1 MSERDAPNEL
11 VISDD
16 DVNMSGNA
24 FNVGDA
30 ETERIFSD
38 FQIPKP
44 AKENLEKECNC
55 NFATLV
61 QKYINEFQKNAGETV
76 NVLFHRHP
84 KGFWKVLQRQGIDF
98 SKIDTKIIWAGESGA
113 DGGGP
118 C

>member
-1 MSERDAPNEL
+1 MSEIDAPNEL

-30 ETERIFSD
+30 ETERFFSD

-61 QKYINEFQKNAGETV
+61 QKYINEFQKKCRRNSERAV
-76 NVLFHRHP
+76 SSSP
-84 KGFWKVLQRQGIDF
+84 KGMLEGFTETGH
-98 SKIDTKIIWAGESGA
+98 
-113 DGGGP
+113 
-118 C
+118 